1 VLGAIILVMFFGFI
15 TGGLARL
22 AVPGPDP
29 MPVWLTVVIGLVGS
43 AAGGAIAIGIW
54 GRGTQ
59 AIGLLSFLG
68 AVLLVVAYRRFVQKR
83 PLTGPDA
90 LKFPDRGI
98 GIDKFQ
104 ERRHKMED
112 LMRKAQGQALGTHAE
127 SAADSNLRKL
137 SDLHDAGILTDEEYE
152 TKKALLQGGV

>member
-1 VLGAIILVMFFGFI
+1 MIASIVMIMIFGFI

-29 MPVWLTVVIGLVGS
+29 MPIWLTVAIGLAGS
-43 AAGGAIAIGIW
+43 AAGGALAIGIW

-83 PLTGPDA
+83 PLTGPEA
-90 LKFPDRGI
+90 LKFPERGI

-112 LMRKAQGQALGTHAE
+112 MLRQAQGAQATQAE
-127 SAADSNLRKL
+127 STADSNLRKL
-137 SDLHDAGILTDEEYE
+137 SDLHDAGILSDEEFE
-152 TKKALLQGGV
+152 A

>member
-1 VLGAIILVMFFGFI
+1 VLGSIVLIMFFGFI

-29 MPVWLTVVIGLVGS
+29 MPIWLTVAIGLVGS
-43 AAGGAIAIGIW
+43 AVGGAIAIAIW

-90 LKFPDRGI
+90 LKFPERGI

-104 ERRHKMED
+104 ERRTKMED
-112 LMRKAQGQALGTHAE
+112 LLRQAQGARTE
-127 SAADSNLRKL
+127 ADADANLRKL
-137 SDLHDAGILTDEEYE
+137 AELHDAGILTDDEFES
-152 TKKALLQGGV
+152 KKELLARM

>member
-1 VLGAIILVMFFGFI
+1 MLASIVMIMFFGFI

-29 MPVWLTVVIGLVGS
+29 MPIWLTVAIGLAGS
-43 AAGGAIAIGIW
+43 AAGGALAIGIW

-59 AIGLLSFLG
+59 AIGIFSFLG

-90 LKFPDRGI
+90 LKFPDKGI
-98 GIDKFQ
+98 GIDRFN
-104 ERRHKMED
+104 ERRQKMEV
-112 LMRKAQGQALGTHAE
+112 LVRQAQRTQVTTDAQ
-127 SAADSNLRKL
+127 SNLSKL
-137 SDLHDAGILTDEEYE
+137 SDLHEAGVLTDEEFE
-152 TKKALLQGGV
+152 AKKAQLLSGT